1 MPEKESVVFQG
12 KKRYVCVSPNQP
24 IWNSSLTLLGEAD
37 HSHLVSS
44 TQSYYAR
51 PSFPQ
56 ICLNQSFPTYSFFSA
71 LKSLIT
77 ESEADWAERE
87 RKLDEKVK
95 TLFSWDSGHMLY
107 LPISGIGL
115 NASAV
120 ELLQPFSEKVS
131 KCLLFEPSQLPSFRT
146 QFRIGQWSSLLGFST
161 NFPNLNLFL
170 IELTLVHQ
178 GS

>member
-87 RKLDEKVK
+87 RKLDEKVETILEMMVK
-95 TLFSWDSGHMLY
+95 RMPQYITQYSS
-107 LPISGIGL
+107 
-115 NASAV
+115 V
-120 ELLQPFSEKVS
+120 
-131 KCLLFEPSQLPSFRT
+131 KCHLPSQLPSFRT